1 MSRSTLA
8 IVLIYFLPTVVLA
21 KHLQPVLGGGITT
34 DSPLAVGTVNSLL
47 TTVYAGDVVV
57 CDFGV
62 NCNGSTP
69 KSDWSYV
76 LVFYSSIKGPEFT
89 DASKD
94 ANSAYIFSENSDLT
108 TFFTRYDN
116 GRRGDKGLSS
126 DVVFLNEDASGDVK
140 VANYE
145 FGSWGDPIG
154 PKGNLSS
161 YDAVVPEP
169 STVVFLGM
177 LLIGLACRKHYG
189 TVRRL
194 HN

>member
-1 MSRSTLA
+1 M
-8 IVLIYFLPTVVLA
+8 YFLPTIALA
-21 KHLQPVLGGGITT
+21 KHLQPTPGGGITT
-34 DSPLAVGTVNSLL
+34 DPLLTVGTVNSLL

-62 NCNGSTP
+62 SCNGSTP

-76 LVFYSSIKGPEFT
+76 LVFYNSIKGPEFT
-89 DASKD
+89 DARKD
-94 ANSAYIFSENSDLT
+94 ANSAYVFSEDSDLT
-108 TFFTRYDN
+108 TFLSGYDN
-116 GRRGDKGLSS
+116 GKHGDKGLSS
-126 DVVFLNEDASGDVK
+126 DVVFLNEDASGGVK
-140 VANYE
+140 FANYE
-145 FGSWGDPIG
+145 FGSLGDPIS

-177 LLIGLACRKHYG
+177 LLIGLACRKHYA